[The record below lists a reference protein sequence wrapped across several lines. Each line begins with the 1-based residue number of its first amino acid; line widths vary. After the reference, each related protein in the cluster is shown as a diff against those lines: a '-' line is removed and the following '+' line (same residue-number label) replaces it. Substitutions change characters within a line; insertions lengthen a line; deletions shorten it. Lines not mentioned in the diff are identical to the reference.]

1 MRPDLHSRPYEE
13 LGKEDFSAP
22 ASGTQLEV
30 HFSIIPWQTER
41 YFTRVMI
48 NVRMY
53 IYAAQLCRE
62 SRKFWIR
69 VKSKHTVRYSK
80 STCEVFPG
88 NLMLAGRVGWFGL
101 PRSTHCWQTF

>member
-48 NVRMY
+48 NVRTY
-53 IYAAQLCRE
+53 TYAPNCAGNPE
-62 SRKFWIR
+62 S
-69 VKSKHTVRYSK
+69 S
-80 STCEVFPG
+80 G
-88 NLMLAGRVGWFGL
+88 FGL
-101 PRSTHCWQTF
+101 NRNIPCGIVNQPAKYFRAI